1 MRSTKQIKAV
11 LFDFDDTLIDW
22 SKAQI
27 ASWKAFN
34 DPKIANVHRYLTAK
48 NYQLPPEEL
57 FIQNIHLTTRHAW
70 EEAKKTWAGVRMSD
84 VFVQCLTNMGV
95 EINGLDVQEMLR
107 SYGWEPIPGVQPFDD
122 AHEVLAELKTRG
134 YKIGL
139 ITNSYQPMWMRDIEL
154 EMFDMMKYFDA
165 RITSGDTRFMKPH
178 PAIYWRMLGMLHLTP
193 EEAVF
198 VGDRPE
204 NDIQG
209 ANMVGMISVHMNP
222 PHVKFDLN
230 GIIPNYTI
238 TQLQQLL
245 PILEQLG

>member
-1 MRSTKQIKAV
+1 
-11 LFDFDDTLIDW
+11 
-22 SKAQI
+22 
-27 ASWKAFN
+27 
-34 DPKIANVHRYLTAK
+34 
-48 NYQLPPEEL
+48 
-57 FIQNIHLTTRHAW
+57 
-70 EEAKKTWAGVRMSD
+70 
-84 VFVQCLTNMGV
+84 
-95 EINGLDVQEMLR
+95 
-107 SYGWEPIPGVQPFDD
+107 
-122 AHEVLAELKTRG
+122 
-134 YKIGL
+134 
-139 ITNSYQPMWMRDIEL
+139 
-154 EMFDMMKYFDA
+154 MFDMMKYFDA

-209 ANMVGMISVHMNP
+209 ANAVGMISVHMNP

-245 PILEQLG
+245 PILEQLD